1 MVKEDFNM
9 AIYKC
14 MVCGNIYDE
23 EKEGKPVSELDSCP
37 VCMVPATFLK
47 PVEGES
53 ASEASASPAKPQK
66 AEIAAGL
73 RVTNPAGLK
82 QLQAQAIRIAGG
94 RLAIFKCRP

>member
-1 MVKEDFNM
+1 MAKEDLNM

-47 PVEGES
+47 PVDGEPAAETPS
-53 ASEASASPAKPQK
+53 APAKAEK
-66 AEIAAGL
+66 AAAEDG
-73 RVTNPAGLK
+73 TLK
-82 QLQAQAIRIAGG
+82 LDYDSTTARHD
-94 RLAIFKCRP
+94 

>member
-1 MVKEDFNM
+1 M

-66 AEIAAGL
+66 AEKAAAEDG
-73 RVTNPAGLK
+73 TLK
-82 QLQAQAIRIAGG
+82 QILAGILTLIKPVITSREG
-94 RLAIFKCRP
+94 L